1 LLMVLLSANPSL
13 NRSWLAGLMAWLVA
27 VCSATAVPPEYRNE
41 IQPLLSDRCYRCHGP
56 EKQKGGLRLDVKSKA
71 MEGGD
76 SGKAIVPG
84 KGAES
89 LLVKLISGLDHDKL
103 MPPKGERLTTAQVAK
118 LKDWIDAGAPWPEE
132 APSRSETSAK
142 NHWAF
147 QPPKR
152 AEPPKVSNNRWV
164 RNPVDSFVAA
174 HLEAEGI
181 QPSPE
186 ADRPTLVR
194 RLYLDLIGLLPPP
207 EQVRDFVQDKRPNA
221 YERLVDELLASA
233 HFGERW
239 GRHWLD
245 LARYADSSGY
255 QVDRFRPWAYV
266 YRNWVVDAFNR
277 DMPFDQ
283 FTIEQLAGDLLPNAT
298 AAQKTAV
305 GFHRNSLMNHEDG
318 VDAKEFIC
326 KAKVDRVSTT
336 GNVWLGLTVGCAEC
350 HSHKYDPIS
359 QREFYQLYAFF
370 NNTEEQDITSV
381 QPMELE
387 RYQQR
392 KRAVEAELASL
403 KAAFSVAKA
412 QSRTN
417 QSLWEKRVRLPA
429 SQWFVLAATN
439 AVSTEGTVLKVEKD
453 QTIRAVG
460 RIRPFDNY
468 VVEVSTNLTAITGF
482 RLEMLPPDGKAA
494 RKAQGSPTLAE
505 FSVKVVEAGGRSRQL
520 ALQHAVA
527 DFSAKDYPVAAAIDG
542 DLVKGWSVAPESSR
556 RHVAVFEVRE
566 KLDLPSGAKLVFR
579 LSQRNGFTA
588 AQGRFRISAT
598 TSATPLGPDLLPD
611 NIVQIL
617 NTPPAARKGA
627 DQDALAKYYRE
638 EVDPVTS
645 TLEHEMQQV
654 SAKMPTYRDPLAQSF
669 VEGTNNRPT
678 FVHVRGDFLRPGEQ
692 VQPGVFG
699 VLHPFKPRCGKPDR
713 LDLARWIVD
722 PANPLTSRVTVNR
735 IWQHLFGRGL
745 VESVGD
751 FGTRGQKP
759 SHPELLDWLATEFPR
774 VGWSQKAM
782 IKLIVMSS
790 AYRQSSHTRPDLQ
803 DRDPENVLVAR
814 QGRFRLESEI
824 IRDVYLC
831 ASGKLNDEIGGP
843 SIRPVTPDSFKALGG
858 AGAFSW
864 TDTDGQEKY
873 KRGLYVLTQRTVPY
887 PVTMTFDGPNSA
899 ETCPRRECS
908 DTPLQA
914 LTLLNNPVFVES
926 AQALGQRL
934 QREDTSPRR
943 RIARGFELCLG
954 RSPLGRELSRLEQLY
969 EATLRVARQNP
980 AGAEKAAGTE
990 SNHTDP
996 SETAAMVTVAQVLMN
1011 LDEFVTRE

>member
-1 LLMVLLSANPSL
+1 MVLLSAYPLL
-13 NRSWLAGLMAWLVA
+13 NRFWLAGLIAWLA
-27 VCSATAVPPEYRNE
+27 ALCSATAVPPVYRNE
-41 IQPLLSDRCYRCHGP
+41 IQPLLQDRCYRCHGT
-56 EKQKGGLRLDVKSKA
+56 EKQKGGLRLDVKTKA

-76 SGKAIVPG
+76 SGKVILPG

-103 MPPKGERLTTAQVAK
+103 MPPKGARLTAAQVTK
-118 LKDWIDAGAPWPEE
+118 LRDWIDAGAPWPEE
-132 APSRSETSAK
+132 AQIPAETAARD
-142 NHWAF
+142 HWAF
-147 QPPKR
+147 RPPKR
-152 AEPPKVSNNRWV
+152 VAPPKVHNSRWV
-164 RNPVDSFVAA
+164 RNPVDAFVLAR
-174 HLEAEGI
+174 LEAEGI

-186 ADRPTLVR
+186 ADRSALVR
-194 RLYLDLIGLLPPP
+194 RLYLDLVGLLPSP
-207 EQVRDFVQDKRPNA
+207 EQARDFAQDKRSNA
-221 YERLVDELLASA
+221 YERLVDELLAST

-266 YRNWVVDAFNR
+266 YRNWVIEAFNK

-298 AAQKTAV
+298 AAQKIGL

-350 HSHKYDPIS
+350 HTHKYDPIS

-370 NNTEEQDITSV
+370 NNTEEQDITAI
-381 QPMELE
+381 QPAELE

-392 KRAVEAELASL
+392 KKAVEEELAAL
-403 KAAFSVAKA
+403 KAAFSAAKA

-417 QSLWEKRVRLPA
+417 QALWEKQVGLPA
-429 SQWFVLAATN
+429 SRWFVLSATN
-439 AVSTEGTVLKVEKD
+439 AVSTEGTVLRVEKD
-453 QTIRAVG
+453 QSIRAAG
-460 RIRPFDNY
+460 RIRPFDHY
-468 VVEVSTNLTAITGF
+468 IVEVATNLSAITGF
-482 RLEMLPPDGKAA
+482 RLEILPPEGKAA
-494 RKAQGSPTLAE
+494 RKAQGSQTLAE
-505 FSVKVVEAGGRSRQL
+505 FSVKLVEADGRSRQVI
-520 ALQHAVA
+520 LQHAAA
-527 DFSAKDYPVAAAIDG
+527 DFSAKNDPVSAAIDG
-542 DLVKGWSVAPESSR
+542 NLTKGWSVGPESSR

-566 KLDLPSGAKLVFR
+566 KLNLPPGGKLVFR
-579 LSQRNGFTA
+579 LSQRNGFTTA
-588 AQGRFRISAT
+588 PGRFRISAT
-598 TSATPLGPDLLPD
+598 TSATPLSPDLLPD

-617 NTPPAARKGA
+617 NTPPAARKSA
-627 DQDALAKYYRE
+627 EQDALAKYYRE

-645 TLEHEMQQV
+645 SLEHEMQQV
-654 SAKMPTYRDPLAQSF
+654 SARMPSYREPLAQSF

-699 VLHPFKPRCGKPDR
+699 ALHPFKPRCQKPDR
-713 LDLARWIVD
+713 LDLAKWIVD
-722 PANPLTSRVTVNR
+722 PANPLASRVTVNR

-782 IKLIVMSS
+782 IKLMVMSS
-790 AYRQSSHTRPDLQ
+790 AYRQSSHTRQDLQ

-831 ASGKLNDEIGGP
+831 ASGKLNDEVGGP

-858 AGAFSW
+858 AGAFTW
-864 TDTDGQEKY
+864 TDTEGQEKY
-873 KRGLYVLTQRTVPY
+873 KRGLYVITQRTVPY
-887 PVTMTFDGPNSA
+887 PVTMTFDGPSAA

-914 LTLLNNPVFVES
+914 LTLMNNPVFVEC

-934 QREDTSPRR
+934 QREESSPRQ
-943 RIARGFELCLG
+943 RIERGFELCLG
-954 RSPLGRELSRLEQLY
+954 RLPANRELSRLEQLY
-969 EATLRVARQNP
+969 EATLHVARQNP

-990 SNHTDP
+990 FDRTAS
-996 SETAAMVTVAQVLMN
+996 SETAAMVTVAQVLLN
-1011 LDEFVTRE
+1011 LDEFLTRE

>member
-1 LLMVLLSANPSL
+1 
-13 NRSWLAGLMAWLVA
+13 MAFFVLVA
-27 VCSATAVPPEYRNE
+27 GTIVLRAATPEYRSE
-41 IQPLLSDRCYRCHGP
+41 IQPLLADRCYQCHGP
-56 EKQKGGLRLDVKSKA
+56 EKQKGGLRLDLRAKA
-71 MEGGD
+71 LEGGD
-76 SGKAIVPG
+76 SGRVIIPG
-84 KGAES
+84 RGAES

-103 MPPKGERLTTAQVAK
+103 MPPKGERLTATQVAK
-118 LKDWIDAGAPWPEE
+118 IRHWIDSGALWPEE
-132 APSRSETSAK
+132 IQNGGSISGMA
-142 NHWAF
+142 HWAF
-147 QPPKR
+147 QRPRRVPP
-152 AEPPKVSNNRWV
+152 PPVKNKRWV
-164 RNPVDSFVAA
+164 RNPVDSFVLAQ
-174 HLEAEGI
+174 LEEEKL

-186 ADRPTLVR
+186 TDRTTLIR
-194 RLYLDLIGLLPPP
+194 RLFLDLTGLPPSP
-207 EQVRDFVQDKRPNA
+207 ERVRDFVQDKGSDA
-221 YERLVDELLASA
+221 YERLVNELLSSG

-266 YRNWVVDAFNR
+266 YRNWVIDAFNR

-359 QREFYQLYAFF
+359 QREFYELYAFF
-370 NNTEEQDITSV
+370 NNTEEQDITAI
-381 QPMELE
+381 QPMELA
-387 RYQQR
+387 RYQSR
-392 KRAVEAELASL
+392 KKSVEEELSSL
-403 KAAFSVAKA
+403 KAAYSVAKGQA
-412 QSRTN
+412 RTN
-417 QSLWEKRVRLPA
+417 QLLWEKQVRLPA
-429 SQWFVLAATN
+429 SQWFVLPATN
-439 AVSTEGTVLKVEKD
+439 AFSTEGTVLRVEKD

-460 RIRPFDNY
+460 RIRSFDNY
-468 VVEVSTNLTAITGF
+468 VVEVSTNLTGIAGF
-482 RLEMLPPDGKAA
+482 RLELLPPEGKAA
-494 RKAQGSPTLAE
+494 RKGQGSPVLAE
-505 FSVKVVEAGGRSRQL
+505 FSVNLIHADGHSRPL
-520 ALQHAVA
+520 ILQNATA
-527 DFSAKDYPVAAAIDG
+527 DFSAKDFPVAAAIDG
-542 DLVKGWSVAPESSR
+542 SLTKGWSVAPESSR
-556 RHVAVFEVRE
+556 RHVAVFELRE
-566 KLDLPSGAKLVFR
+566 KLDVPPGAKLVFR

-588 AQGRFRISAT
+588 APGRFRISAT
-598 TSATPLGPDLLPD
+598 TSATPLGPDWLPD

-617 NTPPAARKGA
+617 NKPAASRKGA
-627 DQDALAKYYRE
+627 EQDALAKYYRE
-638 EVDPVTS
+638 EVDPLTS
-645 TLEHEMQQV
+645 HLEHQMQSV
-654 SAKMPTYRDPLAQSF
+654 SAKMPSYQEPLAQSF
-669 VEGTNNRPT
+669 IEGTNNRPT
-678 FVHVRGDFLRPGEQ
+678 FVHVRGDFLRPGEP
-692 VQPGVFG
+692 VQPGVFK
-699 VLHPFKPRCGKPDR
+699 VLHPFKPRCQKPDR

-745 VESVGD
+745 VDSVGD

-774 VGWSQKAM
+774 VGWSQKTM

-790 AYRQSSHTRPDLQ
+790 TYRQSSHTRPDLQ
-803 DRDPENVLVAR
+803 ERDPENVLVAR

-864 TDTDGQEKY
+864 TDTEGPEKY

-887 PVTMTFDGPNSA
+887 PVTMTFDGPSSA

-914 LTLLNNPVFVES
+914 LTLLNNPVFVEA

-934 QREDTSPRR
+934 QREDGSPRR
-943 RIARGFELCLG
+943 KIERGFELCLG
-954 RSPLGRELSRLEQLY
+954 RSPLNRELSRLEQLY
-969 EATLRVARQNP
+969 EATLQVARQNP

-990 SNHTDP
+990 SNHSDP
-996 SETAAMVTVAQVLMN
+996 SETAAMVTVAQVLLN